1 MDVKDLVDYAYCA
14 QTSEYKVLGVREF
27 HLGGALR
34 DGNQDL
40 LGQTLPSQWG
50 DVGLFD
56 LCLRFGHFDTA
67 WAMAERGV
75 EGCRLEAHH
84 LKRTFHNRGFDE
96 WSCWMCHDSW
106 KTCEQCCFG
115 FPVEQGVWMK
125 DWDASLP
132 NAANAARQTAEQP
145 LVRNVLEALR
155 SDSVPQSLAISE
167 EAMANLLDIAILIGD
182 REAAVRCA
190 EQSRLRPLRRWSWKG
205 IFHLYRWAFGGVTA
219 ARDNIWLYSYVYR
232 LELGDR
238 GMLLAALSAGVELQ
252 GLLGP
257 VHQVPF
263 RVAVALTGTPWT
275 DFADLLP
282 PPDTPWVPP
291 EENGLGE
298 VFLKVDRSGKIGML
312 YLCKDL
318 LEIVQTAQVSLAA
331 LDVMINHHGD
341 ETDFL
346 SLLECAILLGQSDC
360 AALLATEGVE
370 LSYEGSELLLMDSVL
385 DWAPQWRPAA
395 MAAAHV
401 ALSKTWKVEI
411 AAKGIA
417 IYQLMKKLARNLF
430 QLRWWMRWWLC
441 RWTRRRSSR
450 I

>member
-1 MDVKDLVDYAYCA
+1 MGFSSLTADP
-14 QTSEYKVLGVREF
+14 EMR
-27 HLGGALR
+27 
-34 DGNQDL
+34 
-40 LGQTLPSQWG
+40 
-50 DVGLFD
+50 
-56 LCLRFGHFDTA
+56 LCSG
-67 WAMAERGV
+67 
-75 EGCRLEAHH
+75 
-84 LKRTFHNRGFDE
+84 
-96 WSCWMCHDSW
+96 S
-106 KTCEQCCFG
+106 
-115 FPVEQGVWMK
+115 
-125 DWDASLP
+125 
-132 NAANAARQTAEQP
+132 
-145 LVRNVLEALR
+145 
-155 SDSVPQSLAISE
+155 
-167 EAMANLLDIAILIGD
+167 
-182 REAAVRCA
+182 
-190 EQSRLRPLRRWSWKG
+190 
-205 IFHLYRWAFGGVTA
+205 
-219 ARDNIWLYSYVYR
+219 
-232 LELGDR
+232 LELRDR

-252 GLLGP
+252 GL
-257 VHQVPF
+257 HAQAWTAWIPF

-441 RWTRRRSSR
+441 RWTRRRSSKDLDLCQEASA
-450 I
+450 